1 MPALRWLSTICERIW
16 ELAETILEEAL
27 RLIRGD
33 REKEYG
39 DVSVSFERIAKM
51 WSAYLGTDVN
61 ETDVASM
68 MIMLKTS
75 RTRNGYH
82 RDSFVDIAGYAALA
96 GVVVGGEELHADEN
110 QAILP
115 DLAPREW
122 ESLLDIPRGT
132 LVTMPGQLAHI
143 QITNNGTGWHV
154 MPGDRSCADILGWSL
169 AGRSHWSGP
178 FTEVLS

>member
-1 MPALRWLSTICERIW
+1 M
-16 ELAETILEEAL
+16 AETILEEAQ

-33 REKEYG
+33 REQEYG

-96 GVVVGGEELHADEN
+96 GVVVGGEELHADAGGPE
-110 QAILP
+110 LCRH
-115 DLAPREW
+115 PRLEPRR
-122 ESLLDIPRGT
+122 SLT
-132 LVTMPGQLAHI
+132 LVWPVHRG
-143 QITNNGTGWHV
+143 
-154 MPGDRSCADILGWSL
+154 S
-169 AGRSHWSGP
+169 
-178 FTEVLS
+178 

>member
-1 MPALRWLSTICERIW
+1 M
-16 ELAETILEEAL
+16 AETILEEAQ

-33 REKEYG
+33 RDQEYG
-39 DVSVSFERIAKM
+39 DVSVSFERIANM
-51 WSAYLGTDVN
+51 WTAYLGTDVN
-61 ETDVASM
+61 EADVASM
-68 MIMLKTS
+68 MILLKTS

-96 GVVVGGEELHADEN
+96 GVVVGGEALHADEN

-115 DLAPREW
+115 DLAQAPRQW

-132 LVTMPGQLAHI
+132 LVSMPGQLAHL

-154 MPGDRSCADILGWSL
+154 MPGDRSCADITGWSL
-169 AGRSHWSGP
+169 AGLSQWSGP